1 MVTNDLASYYKE
13 AHFNE
18 TANFLISTDYDID
31 KEINDLEH
39 DLQTLLTFDKE
50 IAEIGIDQ
58 TYVHLRYV
66 TRTDRYENKINDSNT
81 VLYSAPTE

>member
-39 DLQTLLTFDKE
+39 DIQTMLTFDKE
-50 IAEIGIDQ
+50 VAEICID
-58 TYVHLRYV
+58 
-66 TRTDRYENKINDSNT
+66 
-81 VLYSAPTE
+81 

>member
-13 AHFNE
+13 AHFKE

-39 DLQTLLTFDKE
+39 DLQTMSTFGKE
-50 IAEIGIDQ
+50 VAEICID
-58 TYVHLRYV
+58 
-66 TRTDRYENKINDSNT
+66 
-81 VLYSAPTE
+81 